1 MARTDNPVRV
11 RVDRVESDERR
22 VRTPPRDVAVGWRS
36 ERVERSEEESGASD
50 RAKRRLLE
58 EGKTRGKQQKEEVY
72 GEREEARKEV
82 NGVQKREWEIE
93 EKRESKRQLEEMR
106 RAEFAKNIVTKDK

>member
-1 MARTDNPVRV
+1 M
-11 RVDRVESDERR
+11 
-22 VRTPPRDVAVGWRS
+22 
-36 ERVERSEEESGASD
+36 
-50 RAKRRLLE
+50 
-58 EGKTRGKQQKEEVY
+58 
-72 GEREEARKEV
+72 

>member
-1 MARTDNPVRV
+1 M
-11 RVDRVESDERR
+11 
-22 VRTPPRDVAVGWRS
+22 
-36 ERVERSEEESGASD
+36 VERSEEESGASD

-58 EGKTRGKQQKEEVY
+58 EGETKRGKQQKEEVY

>member
-1 MARTDNPVRV
+1 MQYSNQY
-11 RVDRVESDERR
+11 VDKIVDYTYSTKKKIDM
-22 VRTPPRDVAVGWRS
+22 
-36 ERVERSEEESGASD
+36 
-50 RAKRRLLE
+50 LLE
-58 EGKTRGKQQKEEVY
+58 LDATQYCNLGIDSTKQQKEEVY